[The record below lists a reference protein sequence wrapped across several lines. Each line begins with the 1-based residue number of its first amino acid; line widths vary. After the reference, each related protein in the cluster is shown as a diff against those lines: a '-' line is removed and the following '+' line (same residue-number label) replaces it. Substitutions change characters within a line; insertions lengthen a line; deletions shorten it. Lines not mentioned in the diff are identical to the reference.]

1 MQKKLFAVLKAE
13 SDNAAAAAK
22 IDAIVKAGRKLTAE
36 ERKALEGLEEVGK
49 AQLQMLYTPWFRHFL
64 TYDPAPVLQK
74 VKCPVL
80 AINGEKDLQ
89 VDPQQNLPPIEA
101 ALKAGGNSDY
111 TVKELPGLNHLF
123 QSCQTGSPIEYGQ
136 IEETLNEAALAV
148 VGDWIVKRT
157 GAK

>member
-22 IDAIVKAGRKLTAE
+22 IDAIVKAQAEQLTAE
-36 ERKALEGLEEVGK
+36 ERKPAGRAGRCR
-49 AQLQMLYTPWFRHFL
+49 QG
-64 TYDPAPVLQK
+64 PAPNALYLLVPALFDLRSCAVLQK

-136 IEETLNEAALAV
+136 IEETLTRRR
-148 VGDWIVKRT
+148 WPS
-157 GAK
+157 